1 LAIAHCKRLALVVHV
16 DLGGFCNMSQHCDNM
31 RLVIKHTFLQVERCE
46 LTGTQINGAARCR
59 AMTDTLI
66 GYSLAMKSLCKG
78 VEIDCESDGTTTLG
92 DVNESNPVF
101 MHSDSEPEVDRSVS
115 LPTKMPPGTF
125 HMRTESLS
133 RMCWADCSPAHSRF
147 ALMDETDDRTTLMF
161 RNLPDNQVVDDFL
174 NLLNREGFKGT
185 YDFAYMPMDFQKQV
199 AVGYAFV
206 NFTSRIVAQKAWC
219 HFDGF
224 KRWCIQS
231 CDKVCEVKWSNAQ
244 QGVAANVER
253 YRNSPVMH
261 DTVDDKHKPRLFAA
275 GRRVSFPAPTEK
287 IRPPKMRRSMK
298 RPA

>member
-1 LAIAHCKRLALVVHV
+1 M
-16 DLGGFCNMSQHCDNM
+16 GG
-31 RLVIKHTFLQVERCE
+31 
-46 LTGTQINGAARCR
+46 
-59 AMTDTLI
+59 
-66 GYSLAMKSLCKG
+66 
-78 VEIDCESDGTTTLG
+78 
-92 DVNESNPVF
+92 
-101 MHSDSEPEVDRSVS
+101 RSVS

-125 HMRTESLS
+125 HKARTESLS
-133 RMCWADCSPAHSRF
+133 TMCWADCSPANSRF
-147 ALMDETDDRTTLMF
+147 AVMDETEDRTTLMF

-206 NFTSRIVAQKAWC
+206 NFTSRTVAQKAWC

-224 KRWCIQS
+224 KRWRIQG

-244 QGVAANVER
+244 QGVGANVER

-298 RPA
+298 RPARWHVCTFPRYFVLSAAALGDHLFIRGARVPGALWSAWTGAHDQVHPVVLIFLLVSLRGTHRLPGGQLHC